1 MFGEGS
7 ISTVVVSSN
16 PLSREGLKAMLRATR
31 YEVAAEAANVRD
43 AVMHLPEGAGRA
55 LILVASSGRE
65 GEALPIDLTQSRG
78 EIKLVLLI
86 NRDDC
91 AAIPADLCEAA
102 SAIVDQTVSTDALQ
116 QILELIFSG
125 LTVQMPGIS
134 ARWTSRHRTELGP
147 AEDPRGS
154 LPRRVGPAETSRE
167 QIMSVHKLSPREI
180 DVLKHL
186 AGGASNKIIAR
197 ACDLAEATVKIH
209 VKNVLRKL
217 KTQNRTQAA
226 LWAVEH
232 GIRAQTL

>member
-31 YEVAAEAANVRD
+31 YSVEAEALNVSE
-43 AVMHLPEGAGRA
+43 AVLRLPERAGRM

-65 GEALPIDLTQSRG
+65 GETIPVDLAQRCG
-78 EIKLVLLI
+78 ETKLVLLI
-86 NRDDC
+86 NREDC
-91 AAIPADLCEAA
+91 ATIPEDLCEAA
-102 SAIVDQTVSTDALQ
+102 SAIVDQTVSTETLQ

-134 ARWTSRHRTELGP
+134 ARWKPRPRPELGP
-147 AEDPRGS
+147 TEGS
-154 LPRRVGPAETSRE
+154 HGTLTGRQAVVASSRE
-167 QIMSVHKLSPREI
+167 QIMTVHKLSPREI

-226 LWAVEH
+226 LWAIEH
-232 GIRAQTL
+232 GIRAQSL

>member
-1 MFGEGS
+1 MLGEHK

-31 YEVAAEAANVRD
+31 YDVVEEAAELQAATQ
-43 AVMHLPEGAGRA
+43 HLPEGTERG
-55 LILVASSGRE
+55 LILVAFGGRE
-65 GEALPIDLTQSRG
+65 GEISSVDLRRAGG
-78 EIKLVLLI
+78 ETKLVLLI

-91 AAIPADLCEAA
+91 AAIPGNLCEAA
-102 SAIVDQTVSTDALQ
+102 SAIVDQNVSVETLS

-134 ARWTSRHRTELGP
+134 ARWTPRAQATPGHSDGHTEASAGWN
-147 AEDPRGS
+147 S
-154 LPRRVGPAETSRE
+154 NVSSNE
-167 QIMSVHKLSPREI
+167 QIISVHKLSPREL

-226 LWAVEH
+226 LWAIEH
-232 GIRAQTL
+232 GIRAQSL